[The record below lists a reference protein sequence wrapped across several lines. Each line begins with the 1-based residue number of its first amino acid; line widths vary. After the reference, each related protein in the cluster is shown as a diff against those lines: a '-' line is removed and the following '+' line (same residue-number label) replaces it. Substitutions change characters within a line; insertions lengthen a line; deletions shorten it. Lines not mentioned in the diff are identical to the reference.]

1 MQVSHTT
8 AQRRRRG
15 VVSADGQPQLRA
27 ERAREGADRLEHRV
41 ASAALDAA
49 DLALAAA
56 GGGGELVLRHVP
68 ASPAADEAGG
78 ETAAVREET
87 QLGHR
92 IGTFGFGLCHNER
105 MGVIEGRQGAPRAV
119 PVKPR
124 TRARRSRSVRHP
136 MTEFV
141 NQSVAALGMLAH

>member
-1 MQVSHTT
+1 
-8 AQRRRRG
+8 
-15 VVSADGQPQLRA
+15 L
-27 ERAREGADRLEHRV
+27 
-41 ASAALDAA
+41 
-49 DLALAAA
+49 
-56 GGGGELVLRHVP
+56 LRHVQ

-78 ETAAVREET
+78 ETAAVREEA
-87 QLGHR
+87 QLGDR
-92 IGTFGFGLCHNER
+92 IGTFGFGLGHNER